1 MKAETQ
7 RLKKELAD
15 AKQQHQVTQ
24 GLLKTA
30 DELVKTQSVPP
41 TALKPILDQH
51 WSTPKNLT
59 PTAPNLDIVQKA
71 LDGVSGQCK
80 QLKDEQTVLQQKF
93 NSANEELRTLKSN
106 VDNSGEAKKG
116 EDKPSDNFRSKGTA
130 TENLQ
135 KRKSPPA
142 TLTTTISVMISKTV
156 PLLRSTVITPVT

>member
-30 DELVKTQSVPP
+30 DKLVETQSVPP

-80 QLKDEQTVLQQKF
+80 QLKDEQTVLTYGVP
-93 NSANEELRTLKSN
+93 S
-106 VDNSGEAKKG
+106 KKES
-116 EDKPSDNFRSKGTA
+116 EDIF
-130 TENLQ
+130 
-135 KRKSPPA
+135 
-142 TLTTTISVMISKTV
+142 VMCD
-156 PLLRSTVITPVT
+156 L